1 MKPFFIQR
9 SQESWRNP
17 WSDYRYLRD
26 QHPVARIT
34 QTNGN
39 EYVVLSRFND
49 VFNAAR
55 DTATFSSASGLTFE
69 AGSMDMFDDRGR
81 PIVMMDPPDHTV
93 MRRLVSGPMSPSR
106 IAEFEASV
114 GEFVQERLNTLE
126 DVSSEVDIV
135 SLLLKPL
142 PSYAVAHF
150 LGVPTESRDRFDSWT
165 QAIVEANA
173 GNRIASSA
181 EALGEL
187 YAFAEELI
195 AFRRINPGH
204 DLVSDLAVLD
214 EKHVSTSWIIGFIFT
229 MITGG
234 NDTTTGMLAGS
245 LELLSEYRDQRQ
257 VLLDDPSLI
266 RRSVE
271 EFLRLTS
278 PVQNLVRQT
287 TRPVTIEGV
296 DIDQGQRVALLFGS
310 ANRDEREYG
319 TDAEQLNVTRPL
331 TRQLSFG
338 YGAHHCLGAA
348 VARSMGS
355 ITISTLLE
363 QFPNFEV
370 DPQRGEFAPGPYVRR
385 YASLPLRTN

>member
-1 MKPFFIQR
+1 MRPTFIQR

-17 WSDYRYLRD
+17 WSDYRQLRD
-26 QHPVARIT
+26 EHPVARIR
-34 QTNGN
+34 QHDGN
-39 EYVVLSRFND
+39 EYVVLSRFSD
-49 VFNAAR
+49 VFTAVR

-69 AGSMDMFDDRGR
+69 AGSMDMFDNRGR

-106 IAEFEASV
+106 IAEFESSV
-114 GEFVQERLNTLE
+114 GEFVHQRLNTLE
-126 DVSSEVDIV
+126 GISSEVDIV

-150 LGVPTESRDRFDSWT
+150 LGVPAESRDRFDSWT

-195 AFRRINPGH
+195 AFRRTNPGH
-204 DLVSDLAVLD
+204 DLVSDLAVLN
-214 EKHVSTSWIIGFIFT
+214 EKDVSTSWIIGFIFT

-245 LELLSEYRDQRQ
+245 LELLTEYRDQRQ
-257 VLLDDPSLI
+257 VLLNDPSLI
-266 RRSVE
+266 RRSIE

-287 TRPVTIEGV
+287 TQPVTVEGV
-296 DIDQGQRVALLFGS
+296 EIDQGERVALLFGS
-310 ANRDEREYG
+310 ANRDEREFG
-319 TDAEQLNVTRPL
+319 TDAAQLNVARPSP
-331 TRQLSFG
+331 RQLSFG

-348 VARSMGS
+348 VARSMGA

-363 QFPNFEV
+363 RFPNFEV

>member
-1 MKPFFIQR
+1 
-9 SQESWRNP
+9 
-17 WSDYRYLRD
+17 
-26 QHPVARIT
+26 
-34 QTNGN
+34 
-39 EYVVLSRFND
+39 
-49 VFNAAR
+49 
-55 DTATFSSASGLTFE
+55 
-69 AGSMDMFDDRGR
+69 MDMFDNRGR

-106 IAEFEASV
+106 IAEFESSV
-114 GEFVQERLNTLE
+114 GEFVHQRLNTLE
-126 DVSSEVDIV
+126 GISSEVDIV

-150 LGVPTESRDRFDSWT
+150 LGVPAESRDRFDSWT

-195 AFRRINPGH
+195 AFRRTNPGH
-204 DLVSDLAVLD
+204 DLVSDLAVLN
-214 EKHVSTSWIIGFIFT
+214 EKDVSTSWIIGFIFT

-245 LELLSEYRDQRQ
+245 LELLTEYRDQRQ
-257 VLLDDPSLI
+257 VLLNDPSLI
-266 RRSVE
+266 RRSIE

-287 TRPVTIEGV
+287 TQPVTVEGV
-296 DIDQGQRVALLFGS
+296 EIDQGERVALLFGS
-310 ANRDEREYG
+310 ANRDEREFG
-319 TDAEQLNVTRPL
+319 TDAAQLNVARPSP
-331 TRQLSFG
+331 RQLSFG

-348 VARSMGS
+348 VARSMGA

-363 QFPNFEV
+363 RFPNFEV

>member
-1 MKPFFIQR
+1 MRPTFIQR

-17 WSDYRYLRD
+17 WSDYRQLRD
-26 QHPVARIT
+26 EHPVARIR
-34 QTNGN
+34 QHDGN
-39 EYVVLSRFND
+39 EYVVLSRFSD
-49 VFNAAR
+49 VFTAVR

-69 AGSMDMFDDRGR
+69 AGSMDMFDNRGR

-106 IAEFEASV
+106 IAEFESSV
-114 GEFVQERLNTLE
+114 GEFVHQRLNNLE
-126 DVSSEVDIV
+126 GISSEVDIV

-150 LGVPTESRDRFDSWT
+150 LGVPAESRDRFDSWT

-195 AFRRINPGH
+195 AFRRTNPGH
-204 DLVSDLAVLD
+204 DLVSDLAVLN
-214 EKHVSTSWIIGFIFT
+214 EKDVSTSWIIGFIFT

-245 LELLSEYRDQRQ
+245 LELLTEYRDQRQ
-257 VLLDDPSLI
+257 VLLNDPSLI
-266 RRSVE
+266 RRSIE

-287 TRPVTIEGV
+287 TQPVTVEGV
-296 DIDQGQRVALLFGS
+296 EIDQGERVALLFGS
-310 ANRDEREYG
+310 ANRDEREFG
-319 TDAEQLNVTRPL
+319 TDAAQLNVARPSP
-331 TRQLSFG
+331 RQLSFG

-348 VARSMGS
+348 VARSMGA

-363 QFPNFEV
+363 RFPNFEV

>member
-17 WSDYRYLRD
+17 WSDYQFLRD
-26 QHPVARIT
+26 QHPVAHIT
-34 QTNGN
+34 QTTGD

-114 GEFVQERLNTLE
+114 GEFVQERLNALE
-126 DVSSEVDIV
+126 GVSSEVDIV

-173 GNRIASSA
+173 GNRNASSA

-187 YAFAEELI
+187 
-195 AFRRINPGH
+195 
-204 DLVSDLAVLD
+204 
-214 EKHVSTSWIIGFIFT
+214 
-229 MITGG
+229 
-234 NDTTTGMLAGS
+234 
-245 LELLSEYRDQRQ
+245 
-257 VLLDDPSLI
+257 
-266 RRSVE
+266 
-271 EFLRLTS
+271 
-278 PVQNLVRQT
+278 
-287 TRPVTIEGV
+287 
-296 DIDQGQRVALLFGS
+296 
-310 ANRDEREYG
+310 
-319 TDAEQLNVTRPL
+319 
-331 TRQLSFG
+331 
-338 YGAHHCLGAA
+338 
-348 VARSMGS
+348 
-355 ITISTLLE
+355 
-363 QFPNFEV
+363 
-370 DPQRGEFAPGPYVRR
+370 
-385 YASLPLRTN
+385 